1 MATQTLEGTWEEV
14 AAHVG
19 ELAGR
24 QVTVDIKP
32 EGFAAPPRP
41 NVKMLDAMRRAEEI
55 QHGMNPRPESDGV
68 ALLREGREGAM
79 YGDDRTG

>member
-1 MATQTLEGTWEEV
+1 MAGRTLEGTWEEV

-24 QVTVDIKP
+24 QVKVDIKP
-32 EGFAAPPRP
+32 ESLAAPLSP
-41 NVKMLDAMRRAEEI
+41 NVKMLDAMHRAEEI
-55 QHGMNPRPESDGV
+55 QRGMNPRAGSDGV